1 MRSKVTNTPCVVA
14 FLLLRSSVAPAV
26 SSCVRVWSAS
36 VRTKRSLAQ
45 PVQTELSPVEAPCV
59 CGGREGGGVWG
70 GGREDGVYMYVG
82 GREGVCMRERGKNV

>member
-1 MRSKVTNTPCVVA
+1 M
-14 FLLLRSSVAPAV
+14 

-59 CGGREGGGVWG
+59 CAGKGEREGGCVG
-70 GGREDGVYMYVG
+70 GGREEVCGGEGERMEYTCMWEG
-82 GREGVCMRERGKNV
+82 GRVCAGGRRGKMCKGKTKEIEVIR

>member
-1 MRSKVTNTPCVVA
+1 M
-14 FLLLRSSVAPAV
+14 

-45 PVQTELSPVEAPCV
+45 PVQTELSPVEAPCMQRRER
-59 CGGREGGGVWG
+59 GGEEVWGEGGGGAWG

-82 GREGVCMRERGKNV
+82 GREGVCMRETGEMCKGKTKEIEIIR